1 MTLTGSFYG
10 PSRFVTK
17 KIFDVSAKRHLPSF
31 SAASWSDLTRL
42 PVLRSAVTGSNLMLV
57 GQTNR
62 RTLIA
67 GLGVAAAWPLAVQAQ
82 RSTMAMIGFCGVGS
96 AGAFADHFAAFRAG
110 LKEEGF
116 QEGGNVTFD
125 VRWLGVSHDQA
136 AAAAA
141 EMVARRVD
149 VIVATTSAV
158 LAAKAATTTIPIL
171 AVFGGDPVKSGFIAS
186 LNRPEANLTGVSLF
200 AFSLG
205 PKRLEVLRELIPS
218 AKLVAVLTNP
228 SQLDPEARNDV
239 KAVEA
244 AARAAGQ
251 PILILNATIDREI
264 DAAFATM
271 GSQGAGALLVMAD
284 PVFSTTS
291 AKQIISLAAQRAI
304 PAIYEWRQLAQ
315 TGGLMSYGSSLS
327 DAVHHLGRYVGR
339 VLKGTKPGDLPVMQA
354 VKIELVINLKTA
366 RALGLTIPVT
376 LLGRADEVI
385 E

>member
-1 MTLTGSFYG
+1 
-10 PSRFVTK
+10 V
-17 KIFDVSAKRHLPSF
+17 
-31 SAASWSDLTRL
+31 
-42 PVLRSAVTGSNLMLV
+42 
-57 GQTNR
+57 R
-62 RTLIA
+62 RRDFIA
-67 GLGVAAAWPLAVQAQ
+67 GLGGAATWPLAARSQ
-82 RSTMAMIGFCGVGS
+82 RLAMPVIGFFGVGS

-116 QEGGNVTFD
+116 QEDGNVRFNL
-125 VRWLGVSHDQA
+125 RWLGVSRDQA

-141 EMVARRVD
+141 EMVTQRVD

-158 LAAKAATTTIPIL
+158 SAAKAATATIPIL

-186 LNRPEANLTGVSLF
+186 LNRPDANLTGVGLF

-205 PKRLEVLRELIPS
+205 PKRLELLRELIPS
-218 AKLVAVLTNP
+218 AKLIAVLTNP
-228 SQLDPEARNDV
+228 SQLDPEAKNDV
-239 KAVEA
+239 IAVEA

-251 PILILNATIDREI
+251 PILILNASSNREI
-264 DAAFATM
+264 DEAFATM
-271 GSQGAGALLVMAD
+271 ASQGAGGLLVMAD

-327 DAVHHLGRYVGR
+327 DAVHHLGKYVGR
-339 VLKGTKPGDLPVMQA
+339 VLKGTKPADLPVMQA
-354 VKIELVINLKTA
+354 VKIELVINLKTT